1 MERSNNNRVK
11 RIYGE
16 SNVMP
21 NYNKVPDIIKKIRRH
36 PKKSLFL
43 KKILKC
49 MRTM

>member
-36 PKKSLFL
+36 PKKYLFL

>member
-11 RIYGE
+11 RISE
-16 SNVMP
+16 VSDVMP
-21 NYNKVPDIIKKIRRH
+21 NYNKVPNIIKKIRRQ

-49 MRTM
+49 IRTM